1 MKSFKKVSLVIAA
14 ALAGTILAVPSANAV
29 ASIAVTIS
37 GVANTTSNSVATPA
51 VVTVPSDNTVDTPD
65 AVKYALTSVDTGT
78 IVSVSTTN
86 AFIVPVLHTSAVP
99 VTSFSGTTTYSV
111 STGTGTTAEF
121 YVYTKTTAVGTVVI
135 TNNGTVSTFYVK
147 GTAGPAYNIN
157 PSVALSVNTSSVAEY
172 STIVTDVFGN
182 VPAATT
188 PVVTVIGATISVAS
202 GSSDT
207 ITGISKVSVTY
218 PATAGQAAVGFAI
231 TATDVVGLPAAV
243 KSVTKFVT
251 VSDLA
256 TSNASLTAQLAASV
270 VARAAEAATAANAL
284 AASKAETAKAIADA
298 ATAKVAADKV
308 LADEKSAHVATMA
321 EKNAALDDVAK
332 AGIAATSA
340 KATVDLALATAKAAY
355 KAEYNA
361 LATKWNK
368 ANPKAKVALK
378 K

>member
-51 VVTVPSDNTVDTPD
+51 VVTVPSDNTVDAPD

-86 AFIVPVLHTSAVP
+86 AFIVPALHTSAVP

-121 YVYTKTTAVGTVVI
+121 YVYTKTTAAGTVVI

-182 VPAATT
+182 VPAGTT

-270 VARAAEAATAANAL
+270 VARAADAATAVNAL

-298 ATAKVAADKV
+298 AIAKVAADKV
-308 LADEKSAHVATMA
+308 LADEKAAHVATMA

-340 KATVDLALATAKAAY
+340 KATADLALATAKAAY

-368 ANPKAKVALK
+368 SNPKAKVALK